1 MQYVIPHIKKSP
13 PVQSLFSSPPQS
25 SPRVVSPKS
34 RAAPPSSNSSAKSKT
49 PPVGTSSF
57 SPFLAPRLLLLA
69 WFFVLNLPAQF
80 PDHPAV
86 TPIWHHRRIH
96 VLTPVSPFLLFFLSS
111 PLLFFLHRSP
121 SFVDDQ
127 NRKHV
132 SIRSESF
139 RRGLRGVPEAQ
150 AKQRQEQTPEIHRLQ
165 AVRRLLRDPGRAR

>member
-132 SIRSESF
+132 SIR
-139 RRGLRGVPEAQ
+139 
-150 AKQRQEQTPEIHRLQ
+150 
-165 AVRRLLRDPGRAR
+165 VRVFPPLTLSLPTIYSPPPRDPPPAILFTTANDGADVAA